1 MTPENP
7 TDPSAFVIG
16 TNYRE
21 IHKNEA
27 DALRSIYSNDFEDVE
42 MRRAAWQVSVARVYS
57 WIHAYRHTYLCGY
70 LRIDTH
76 GSGN

>member
-1 MTPENP
+1 MMPESP
-7 TDPSAFVIG
+7 MDPPAFVTG

-27 DALRSIYSNDFEDVE
+27 DALRSIYSDDFQDVE

-57 WIHAYRHTYLCGY
+57 WIHAYTHMWNFMLQ
-70 LRIDTH
+70 IDTH